1 MNCRYPDTLEERSMW
16 GTLLKALL
24 TSLEPQLKPLLN
36 VLVQKVVELLLKN
49 IGGNQ
54 AGGILSFVG
63 RYYSDTVR

>member
-1 MNCRYPDTLEERSMW
+1 MW

-54 AGGILSFVG
+54 AGGILSLSAG
-63 RYYSDTVR
+63 ITQTQLDDAIEKTVNELMDS